1 MNAQPLFV
9 TGNTFP
15 VKDQLRALGCRW
27 NADHKVWTTTDPATL
42 EKANA
47 VVAAGVKAEMM
58 ASRASGVYAS
68 GARGYWP
75 SKRCRECKGPIVH
88 APHYRAMDGMCGYC
102 AFDEYDG

>member
-1 MNAQPLFV
+1 MTDQPLFV

-27 NADHKVWTTTDPATL
+27 NADHKAWTTTDPATL

-47 VVAAGVKAEMM
+47 VVAAGGLKAELMGSS
-58 ASRASGVYAS
+58 SRASG
-68 GARGYWP
+68 ARSFRP
-75 SKRCRECKGPIVH
+75 SRRCRECQGSICH